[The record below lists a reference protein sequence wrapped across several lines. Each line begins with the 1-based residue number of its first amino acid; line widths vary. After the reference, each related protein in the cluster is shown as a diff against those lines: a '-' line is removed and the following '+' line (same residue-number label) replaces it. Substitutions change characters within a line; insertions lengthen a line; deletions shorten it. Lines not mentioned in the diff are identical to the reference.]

1 MLDWLAPYR
10 LQQAGSDTLL
20 LYPAGQDKDLANEA
34 EAVRDRTEDLP
45 ADTEEPTAELRSEPS
60 LADKRQYVA
69 LLKARLERRLRR
81 RLQSPHQ

>member
-10 LQQAGSDTLL
+10 LQKAGSDTLL

-34 EAVRDRTEDLP
+34 EAARDRREDLP
-45 ADTEEPTAELRSEPS
+45 TDTEAEPTAEPS
-60 LADKRQYVA
+60 LADKRRYVA
-69 LLKARLERRLRR
+69 LLQARLERRLRR